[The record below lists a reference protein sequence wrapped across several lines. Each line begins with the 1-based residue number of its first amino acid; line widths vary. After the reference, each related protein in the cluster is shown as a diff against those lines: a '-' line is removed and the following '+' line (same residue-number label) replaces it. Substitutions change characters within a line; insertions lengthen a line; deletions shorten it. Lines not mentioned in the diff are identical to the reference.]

1 MEVIKYLVVE
11 QCGMIPQFFL
21 KVLKSVWTW
30 TVFIMRRILLSLC
43 IFWSWVHHTT
53 AQHGTCITHCWD
65 HTQLTSDK
73 HSEVIRISR
82 VNISELEA
90 AAGDQEIADLVR
102 GDYTQPGG
110 DRGTLNCAAENRP
123 KVLTPGPGTPP
134 LSITSVNFN
143 FGPLLSRNCTLFLC
157 LFYFPQQLS

>member
-1 MEVIKYLVVE
+1 MNIKYNTQDFV
-11 QCGMIPQFFL
+11 I
-21 KVLKSVWTW
+21 
-30 TVFIMRRILLSLC
+30 IMHFWQLSA
-43 IFWSWVHHTT
+43 
-53 AQHGTCITHCWD
+53 AQHITHCWD

-110 DRGTLNCAAENRP
+110 DRGTLNCAAQHRP

-134 LSITSVNFN
+134 SVTSVNFN
-143 FGPLLSRNCTLFLC
+143 FGPLLSKNCTLFLC
-157 LFYFPQQLS
+157 LFYLPQQLN

>member
-43 IFWSWVHHTT
+43 IFWSWVHHST

-110 DRGTLNCAAENRP
+110 QVTSH
-123 KVLTPGPGTPP
+123 KVLTGIP
-134 LSITSVNFN
+134 LFN
-143 FGPLLSRNCTLFLC
+143 LVSKTCTLILC
-157 LFYFPQQLS
+157 LFYLPQQLS

>member
-1 MEVIKYLVVE
+1 MNVKCFHNTKDFVI
-11 QCGMIPQFFL
+11 
-21 KVLKSVWTW
+21 
-30 TVFIMRRILLSLC
+30 IMHFWQLSA
-43 IFWSWVHHTT
+43 
-53 AQHGTCITHCWD
+53 AQHITHCWD

-110 DRGTLNCAAENRP
+110 QVTSH
-123 KVLTPGPGTPP
+123 KVLTGIP
-134 LSITSVNFN
+134 LFN
-143 FGPLLSRNCTLFLC
+143 LVSKKCTLILC
-157 LFYFPQQLS
+157 LFYLPQQLS

>member
-1 MEVIKYLVVE
+1 MNVKCFHNTKDFVI
-11 QCGMIPQFFL
+11 
-21 KVLKSVWTW
+21 
-30 TVFIMRRILLSLC
+30 IMHFWQLSA
-43 IFWSWVHHTT
+43 
-53 AQHGTCITHCWD
+53 AQHITHCWD

-110 DRGTLNCAAENRP
+110 DRGTLNCAAQHRP

-134 LSITSVNFN
+134 LSVALVNFN
-143 FGPLLSRNCTLFLC
+143 FGPLITRNCTPFPL
-157 LFYFPQQLS
+157 PQQLS

>member
-1 MEVIKYLVVE
+1 MHFW
-11 QCGMIPQFFL
+11 Q
-21 KVLKSVWTW
+21 
-30 TVFIMRRILLSLC
+30 LSA
-43 IFWSWVHHTT
+43 
-53 AQHGTCITHCWD
+53 AQHITHCWD

-110 DRGTLNCAAENRP
+110 DRGTLNCAAQHRP
-123 KVLTPGPGTPP
+123 KVLTPVPGTPP
-134 LSITSVNFN
+134 LLIQLHQLILILGPCLAEIVDFSYAYFTS
-143 FGPLLSRNCTLFLC
+143 LSN
-157 LFYFPQQLS
+157 

>member
-1 MEVIKYLVVE
+1 MNVKYNTKDFVIIMHFWQLSA
-11 QCGMIPQFFL
+11 PQ
-21 KVLKSVWTW
+21 
-30 TVFIMRRILLSLC
+30 
-43 IFWSWVHHTT
+43 H
-53 AQHGTCITHCWD
+53 ITHCWD

-143 FGPLLSRNCTLFLC
+143 FGPLLSRNCRLFLC
-157 LFYFPQQLS
+157 LLSN